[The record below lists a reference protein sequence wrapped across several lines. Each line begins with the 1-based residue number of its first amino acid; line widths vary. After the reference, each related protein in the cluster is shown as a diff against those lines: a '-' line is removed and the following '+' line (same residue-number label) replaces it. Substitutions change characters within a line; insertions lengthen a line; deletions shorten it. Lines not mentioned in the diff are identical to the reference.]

1 MYCIL
6 TAATFWFFSALNKKY
21 DATVDFPVNWDYD
34 QTKYIATSELPDKI
48 QMNVSGIG
56 WNLLRVNSSIKITP
70 LKLHLSDPVA
80 KRRLP
85 GSYFAN
91 QVAEELENLQL
102 NYIIE
107 DSLQFNIDYKVSQ
120 SFPVYIDSTHINLEE
135 NYRITSPISYDQ
147 DLVEITGPKD
157 VLQTMPK
164 DTFWVHVIETNIDE
178 DFDSEI
184 PFQMEYPDL
193 MTARPQTVKVAFQVR
208 KFESKEVKVPVTI
221 LNQGSATFLSDT
233 LATVRYFVQEDLQDS
248 VSVSSF
254 VVEADLKT
262 INPMDSTVHL
272 AITSH
277 PTLAKDPYIEFP
289 QVKVQYN
296 E

>member
-1 MYCIL
+1 M
-6 TAATFWFFSALNKKY
+6 K
-21 DATVDFPVNWDYD
+21 
-34 QTKYIATSELPDKI
+34 
-48 QMNVSGIG
+48 
-56 WNLLRVNSSIKITP
+56 
-70 LKLHLSDPVA
+70 LK
-80 KRRLP
+80 R
-85 GSYFAN
+85 
-91 QVAEELENLQL
+91 
-102 NYIIE
+102 
-107 DSLQFNIDYKVSQ
+107 FNIDYKVSQ